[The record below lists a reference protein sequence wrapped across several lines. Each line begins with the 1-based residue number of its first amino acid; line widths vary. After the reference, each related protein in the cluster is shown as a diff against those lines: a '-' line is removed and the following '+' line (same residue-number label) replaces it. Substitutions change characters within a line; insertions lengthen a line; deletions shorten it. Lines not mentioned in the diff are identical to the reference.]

1 MPVTGEFFRILTAA
15 TALALLQACGAQEA
29 TPAAAVDPAP
39 AEEAE
44 PAAAEPSEPADGSTQ
59 SAEQAPAEQEP
70 VEASTP
76 APDGAFLLEWSAN
89 DRLCNGAADALDRS
103 HIANEA
109 AEGDEK
115 DYAARQARRFLSTDV
130 TVDWSVQETP
140 IPGSRKSEAATFDY
154 FNDGV
159 ERNVV
164 RLHGD
169 LAGQS
174 VISLGVVEPES
185 AKIARLSFS
194 YAGAGL
200 KDLPDQ
206 DNLNT
211 KLAYSVNDVVKLPEG
226 YFTLVMPLED
236 VDGSGRIYLA
246 QWRAKEGTAPP
257 RAPTDYYAELVC
269 VFHAQDAEKAK

>member
-70 VEASTP
+70 VEASTLRAGRRLP
-76 APDGAFLLEWSAN
+76 SLEWSAN

-140 IPGSRKSEAATFDY
+140 IPGKQE
-154 FNDGV
+154 
-159 ERNVV
+159 V
-164 RLHGD
+164 RGGD
-169 LAGQS
+169 L
-174 VISLGVVEPES
+174 
-185 AKIARLSFS
+185 RL
-194 YAGAGL
+194 L
-200 KDLPDQ
+200 Q
-206 DNLNT
+206 
-211 KLAYSVNDVVKLPEG
+211 
-226 YFTLVMPLED
+226 
-236 VDGSGRIYLA
+236 
-246 QWRAKEGTAPP
+246 
-257 RAPTDYYAELVC
+257 
-269 VFHAQDAEKAK
+269 